1 MKIIRKALSL
11 LLALVLALSLVNF
24 TAAASS
30 GTPTVIY
37 DAKAEEF
44 RFDNVEVYEHTE
56 EGAHEHPQNVDLF
69 RDMKDVFP
77 GEVDAETVKVEV
89 VNLRGQKAKL
99 YLKAENPNEDFETLM
114 GAGNEAAPV
123 LWVVYDDVVYNATL
137 GEGIELGEFTR
148 SKGEAEITVMLEIP
162 LEAGNELQGLIAEID
177 WVFTAEVIS
186 AGNGGGDDEPEE
198 IPDDPIP
205 TTPPEQPPEVIIPE
219 PPVPTTPPKTGDAS
233 MLWLALAALSGAGLV
248 FLLMT
253 GKKKEEEA

>member
-1 MKIIRKALSL
+1 MKKIRKALSL
-11 LLALVLALSLVNF
+11 LLALVMAFSLVCF
-24 TAAASS
+24 TAAASEDV
-30 GTPTVIY
+30 PTVIY
-37 DAKAEEF
+37 DGREEEF
-44 RFDNVEVYEHTE
+44 RFENVEVYEHTE
-56 EGAHEHPQNVDLF
+56 EGAHDHPQNVDLF

-77 GEVDAETVKVEV
+77 GDVYAETIKVGVE
-89 VNLRGQKAKL
+89 NLGGKSVKL
-99 YLKAENPNEDFETLM
+99 YLRAENPNEDFETLM

-123 LWVVYDDVVYNATL
+123 LWVQYDDVVYNAKL
-137 GEGIELGEFTR
+137 GEGIQLGKFR
-148 SKGEAEITVMLEIP
+148 SNKDEAEITVTLEFP

-177 WVFTAEVIS
+177 WVFTAEVY
-186 AGNGGGDDEPEE
+186 ATGDIDDPEE

-205 TTPPEQPPEVIIPE
+205 TTPPEEPPVIIPE